1 MLSQSKAG
9 MHSAEKTLQ
18 AAMRSGQEGARECVV
33 SRSLHVQRRSR
44 RVLDRRRLH
53 GCRRHDWR
61 PEADLAAP
69 AWPPSWLSMRVQNS
83 VRGREA
89 GKYQARAECSVW
101 CLRNGSVSSELIA

>member
-69 AWPPSWLSMRVQNS
+69 AWPPSWLRCGFLSEGVF
-83 VRGREA
+83 
-89 GKYQARAECSVW
+89 KT
-101 CLRNGSVSSELIA
+101 VSGE